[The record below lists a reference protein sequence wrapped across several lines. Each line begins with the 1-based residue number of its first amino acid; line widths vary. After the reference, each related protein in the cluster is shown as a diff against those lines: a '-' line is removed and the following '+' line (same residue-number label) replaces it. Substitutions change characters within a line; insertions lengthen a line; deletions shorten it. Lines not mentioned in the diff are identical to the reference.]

1 MADTCGPGRL
11 ARAALAFGRFD
22 TLAFEPPR
30 CTLCLIRAFSP
41 WILPQ
46 LRHVPTRSTDQAAE
60 HEDHPYDNCPA
71 RCASAPLL
79 KGSSATRFSSTAIPS
94 AIAKPQPVAG
104 KNLPSEFARAG
115 RHPSGGQGG
124 RDGGAIPRLRH

>member
-71 RCASAPLL
+71 RLCERAVVERLVSDAVFFHGYSVSHSEASARRGQ
-79 KGSSATRFSSTAIPS
+79 K
-94 AIAKPQPVAG
+94 
-104 KNLPSEFARAG
+104 FAE
-115 RHPSGGQGG
+115 
-124 RDGGAIPRLRH
+124 